1 MCLPSKMGT
10 CDNTTWL
17 RDDDFSA
24 AVAHIRAGQKLLIID
39 CCHSGTLLDFNKPIW
54 RGQKAVSMCGCKDSQ
69 TGAAMAGGTRGGA
82 FSKSINA
89 AVKSIGA
96 NQCSVGKVYNT
107 CLAYAPSFIPVGH
120 QQDVTINCSPGM
132 DPSHMMWPIP
142 YMV

>member
-120 QQDVTINCSPGM
+120 QQDITINCSPGI
-132 DPSHMMWPIP
+132 DPSNMMWPIP
-142 YMV
+142 FYG